1 MKKKSRTAA
10 TNLSLFLIALPGI
23 IYLLIN
29 NYAPMLGIFLAF
41 KNYSLMKGPF
51 KSDWCGFDNFEFLFK
66 TKDAWIMTRNTLLYN
81 TAFIIIG
88 TVAAILVAILM
99 CELGEKKRVK
109 FYQAV
114 MLLPNLLSWVVIGFI
129 AYAFL
134 NADTGFIN
142 NTFLRWLGLDPVAWY
157 STPGAWPI
165 ILVIV
170 NLWKNVGYQS
180 IIFMAAISGI
190 DKSLFEAAA
199 IDGCRPAG
207 TFFKIVMPISKTVYA
222 TVFILDFVAHWN
234 DFMWPFLVMTG
245 EDKRTIQLAVQ
256 SFFGTQPVHYSAI
269 MAALVISAIPM
280 IIMFI
285 FMQKYYVEGIASSGI
300 KG

>member
-1 MKKKSRTAA
+1 MKKSSMKFSAA
-10 TNLSLFLIALPGI
+10 FSKFMFYFGNIVIGI
-23 IYLLIN
+23 IFVSPLIWMISASLKPESQIFANMNSLKTFFPVSASFN
-29 NYAPMLGIFLAF
+29 NYVEVFTRMNLPQVF
-41 KNYSLMKGPF
+41 K
-51 KSDWCGFDNFEFLFK
+51 
-66 TKDAWIMTRNTLLYN
+66 NTLLYI
-81 TAFIIIG
+81 AL
-88 TVAAILVAILM
+88 ILVLDLLVNSMCGYALAKFEFKGKGAIMNLVVALM
-99 CELGEKKRVK
+99 VLPVEAIMLPLYIEMSQLG
-109 FYQAV
+109 
-114 MLLPNLLSWVVIGFI
+114 WV
-129 AYAFL
+129 
-134 NADTGFIN
+134 
-142 NTFLRWLGLDPVAWY
+142 NTLVA
-157 STPGAWPI
+157 
-165 ILVIV
+165 LVIPFV
-170 NLWKNVGYQS
+170 AKCFS
-180 IIFMAAISGI
+180 IYMFRQFFCDIPDDLI
-190 DKSLFEAAA
+190 EAAA

>member
-1 MKKKSRTAA
+1 MKKSSMKFSAA
-10 TNLSLFLIALPGI
+10 FSKFMFYFGNIVIGI
-23 IYLLIN
+23 IFVSPLIWMISASLKPESQNFANMNSLKTFFPVSASFN
-29 NYAPMLGIFLAF
+29 NYVEVFTRMNLPQVF
-41 KNYSLMKGPF
+41 K
-51 KSDWCGFDNFEFLFK
+51 
-66 TKDAWIMTRNTLLYN
+66 NTLLYI
-81 TAFIIIG
+81 AL
-88 TVAAILVAILM
+88 ILVLDLLVNSMCGYALAKFEFKGKGAIMNLVVALM
-99 CELGEKKRVK
+99 VLPMEAIMLPLYIEMSQLG
-109 FYQAV
+109 
-114 MLLPNLLSWVVIGFI
+114 WV
-129 AYAFL
+129 
-134 NADTGFIN
+134 
-142 NTFLRWLGLDPVAWY
+142 NTLA
-157 STPGAWPI
+157 A
-165 ILVIV
+165 LVIPFV
-170 NLWKNVGYQS
+170 AKCFS
-180 IIFMAAISGI
+180 IYMFRQFFCDIPDDLI
-190 DKSLFEAAA
+190 EAAA

-285 FMQKYYVEGIASSGI
+285 FLQKYYVEGIASSGI

>member
-1 MKKKSRTAA
+1 MKKSSMKFSAA
-10 TNLSLFLIALPGI
+10 FSKFMFYFGNIVIGI
-23 IYLLIN
+23 IFVSPLIWMISASLKPESQIFANMNSLKTFFPVSASFN
-29 NYAPMLGIFLAF
+29 NYVEVFARMNLPQVF
-41 KNYSLMKGPF
+41 K
-51 KSDWCGFDNFEFLFK
+51 
-66 TKDAWIMTRNTLLYN
+66 NTLLYI
-81 TAFIIIG
+81 AL
-88 TVAAILVAILM
+88 ILVLDLLVNSMCGYALAKFEFKGKGAIMNLVVALM
-99 CELGEKKRVK
+99 VLPMEAIMLPLYIEMSQLG
-109 FYQAV
+109 
-114 MLLPNLLSWVVIGFI
+114 WV
-129 AYAFL
+129 
-134 NADTGFIN
+134 
-142 NTFLRWLGLDPVAWY
+142 NTLVA
-157 STPGAWPI
+157 
-165 ILVIV
+165 LVIPFV
-170 NLWKNVGYQS
+170 AKCFS
-180 IIFMAAISGI
+180 IYMFRQFFCDIPDDLI
-190 DKSLFEAAA
+190 EAAA

-245 EDKRTIQLAVQ
+245 EDKSTIQLAVQ

>member
-1 MKKKSRTAA
+1 MKKSSMKFSAA
-10 TNLSLFLIALPGI
+10 FSKFMFYFGNIVIGI
-23 IYLLIN
+23 IFVSPLIWMISASLKPESQIFANMNSLKTFFPVSASFN
-29 NYAPMLGIFLAF
+29 NYVEVFTRMNLPQVF
-41 KNYSLMKGPF
+41 K
-51 KSDWCGFDNFEFLFK
+51 
-66 TKDAWIMTRNTLLYN
+66 NTLLYI
-81 TAFIIIG
+81 AL
-88 TVAAILVAILM
+88 ILVLDLLVNSMCGYALAKFEFKGKGAIMNLVVALM
-99 CELGEKKRVK
+99 VLPMEAIMLPLYIEMSQLG
-109 FYQAV
+109 
-114 MLLPNLLSWVVIGFI
+114 WV
-129 AYAFL
+129 
-134 NADTGFIN
+134 
-142 NTFLRWLGLDPVAWY
+142 NTLVA
-157 STPGAWPI
+157 
-165 ILVIV
+165 LVIPFV
-170 NLWKNVGYQS
+170 AKCFS
-180 IIFMAAISGI
+180 IYMFRQFFCDIPDDLI
-190 DKSLFEAAA
+190 EAAA

-269 MAALVISAIPM
+269 MAGLVISAIPM

>member
-1 MKKKSRTAA
+1 MKKSSMKFSAA
-10 TNLSLFLIALPGI
+10 FSKFMFYFGNIVIGI
-23 IYLLIN
+23 IFVSPLIWMISASLKPESQIFANMNSLKTFFPVSASFN
-29 NYAPMLGIFLAF
+29 NYVEVFTRMNLLQVF
-41 KNYSLMKGPF
+41 K
-51 KSDWCGFDNFEFLFK
+51 
-66 TKDAWIMTRNTLLYN
+66 NTLLYI
-81 TAFIIIG
+81 AL
-88 TVAAILVAILM
+88 ILVLDLLVNSMCGYALAKFEFKGKGAIMNLVVALM
-99 CELGEKKRVK
+99 VLPMEAIMLPLYIEMSQLG
-109 FYQAV
+109 
-114 MLLPNLLSWVVIGFI
+114 WV
-129 AYAFL
+129 
-134 NADTGFIN
+134 
-142 NTFLRWLGLDPVAWY
+142 NTLVA
-157 STPGAWPI
+157 
-165 ILVIV
+165 LVIPFV
-170 NLWKNVGYQS
+170 AKCFS
-180 IIFMAAISGI
+180 IYMFRQFFCDIPDDLI
-190 DKSLFEAAA
+190 EAAA